1 MPEALT
7 LALNGE
13 EVDGIPGTGCCCIEV
28 LFVDSAVDGI
38 VLAVVASSGV
48 LVVEGDDGDDDDDVE
63 EEGPVVEGNI
73 PEFLDNRL

>member
-7 LALNGE
+7 SALNGE
-13 EVDGIPGTGCCCIEV
+13 EVDDIPGTGCCCIEV
-28 LFVDSAVDGI
+28 LFVDGAVDGI
-38 VLAVVASSGV
+38 VLVVAASSGV

-63 EEGPVVEGNI
+63 EGPVVEGNI